1 MPDDRETL
9 PSRDITMSS
18 AFKQGAV
25 AIAVK
30 EGEEDRRVENI
41 PESRSKSN
49 DGKTRGNSL
58 STSFTDR
65 KKEEVVGSRPEQ
77 EAEVKAKKE
86 AEGERRDVKVKA
98 AL

>member
-1 MPDDRETL
+1 
-9 PSRDITMSS
+9 MSS
-18 AFKQGAV
+18 AFEQGAV

-49 DGKTRGNSL
+49 DWKTRDNSL
-58 STSFTDR
+58 SALFTDR
-65 KKEEVVGSRPEQ
+65 KKEEEVVGSRPEEGA
-77 EAEVKAKKE
+77 EAKAKKE
-86 AEGERRDVKVKA
+86 AEGERRDVKVKT